1 MPDRPASRLTHHVS
15 RISGDR
21 PWLLP
26 FLLYLV
32 LVFLGDLASSP
43 GRSLVSVYAEADL
56 GRPPQF
62 TSLLLTGQMVFG
74 AVAAFTGGGLADAL
88 GHKRVTVIGATALPL
103 LGLAF
108 LIREPWA
115 LGAVWMYVGF
125 GIGLYGIGR
134 QSYLMALVPGPLLGI
149 ATALSYTGNTMGAAV
164 GNSIAA
170 AIIDRG
176 GFHALG
182 IVTAVTAVVVLVA
195 LAALT
200 PETKASAVPLQSRSS
215 FGGYGAIL
223 RRPEVRLICVMR
235 FFAVAY
241 WAAHTLL
248 IPLLLYRASGQASAA
263 AYYVTV
269 SYAFASVCQLAAGRL
284 LDRYGRTGPTVIM
297 TAGLGIASIVTAAF
311 ANSVTGLYVC
321 GVVGAGIAW
330 ALATA
335 TPSLITSMSAREEH
349 GRTLGLTQVAT
360 FLGSVFGTQVGG
372 WLVGV
377 HSGVPFLLIGVSNLA
392 MVACATA
399 LGRRL
404 TAAVTEP
411 AVDALS
417 GP

>member
-1 MPDRPASRLTHHVS
+1 MTHRLA
-15 RISGDR
+15 RITFDR

-26 FLLYLV
+26 FVLYLV
-32 LVFLGDLASSP
+32 LVFVGDLAASP
-43 GRSLVSVYAEADL
+43 SRSLVSVYAEADL

-88 GHKRVTVIGATALPL
+88 GHKRVTVIGATALPV

-108 LIREPWA
+108 LIREPWV
-115 LGAVWMYVGF
+115 LGVVWMYVGF

-134 QSYLMALVPGPLLGI
+134 QSYLMALVPGPLLGT
-149 ATALSYTGNTMGAAV
+149 ATALSFTGNTMGAAV

-170 AIIDRG
+170 AIIDHG
-176 GFHALG
+176 GFHTLG
-182 IVTAVTAVVVLVA
+182 IVTAIAAAVVLVA

-200 PETKASAVPLQSRSS
+200 PATKATATPLQSRSS

-284 LDRYGRTGPTVIM
+284 LDRYGRTGPTVVM
-297 TAGLGIASIVTAAF
+297 TVGLGAASVVTAIF
-311 ANSVTGLYVC
+311 ADNMAGLYVC
-321 GVVGAGIAW
+321 GVIGAGVAW

-335 TPSLITSMSAREEH
+335 TPSLITSMSTREEH

-360 FLGSVFGTQVGG
+360 FLGSIFGTQIGG

-377 HSGVPFLLIGVSNLA
+377 HSGLPFLLLGIGNLA
-392 MVACATA
+392 TVGCATA

-404 TAAVTEP
+404 ATAAAAQP
-411 AVDALS
+411 ATAVAEAPGTAPNL
-417 GP
+417 